1 MVSTVRGD
9 QTVCLY
15 KLMNRLG
22 IEPEGG
28 VVSRLSLKYATAL
41 HRCEACSSK
50 QLCNSWLECEP
61 DSAGVVPPFCPNQ
74 DILFELQFDQPWITI
89 HGPSVSSEAN
99 LAERK

>member
-41 HRCEACSSK
+41 HRCEACLSK
-50 QLCNSWLECEP
+50 QVCNSWLECGPEL
-61 DSAGVVPPFCPNQ
+61 VPPFCPNQ
-74 DILFELQFDQPWITI
+74 DILFELQFDQPWIKI
-89 HGPSVSSEAN
+89 HGPSVCSHADH
-99 LAERK
+99 AEQ